1 MINLFNINN
10 YTINTSKY
18 NSLLNDPIVED
29 FENQIASYVGA
40 KYACSVHSA
49 TMAIFLSLI
58 DKENLTV
65 EIPTIIPPVVPNA
78 ILCAGQKIT
87 YRDDIDWVG
96 SSYILH
102 DFGDYKIIDSAQQL
116 EKNQFSKQA
125 NDSDLM
131 IFSFYPTKPVG
142 SVDGGMFV
150 SNDPD
155 KIERIKVLSRYGMTT
170 NKDSWQRDIIL
181 PGWKMYMNSIQAD
194 IALNNFKLLESK
206 NATLEAV
213 AEKYNSAFSLQNKS
227 KHLYRIRVSNR
238 KDFMRKMEKDN
249 IQCGIHYKAVHNIE
263 CYQVKEALSL
273 EKSMAESAQTVSIPF
288 HEKLTH
294 EEVNYI
300 IEKVKE
306 HAVFA
311 RK

>member
-10 YTINTSKY
+10 YTIDTSKY
-18 NSLLNDPIVED
+18 DSLLNDSIVED
-29 FENQIASYVGA
+29 FENKIASYVGA

-58 DKENLTV
+58 DKKNLTV

-96 SSYILH
+96 SSYVLH

-142 SVDGGMFV
+142 SVDGLERLAPNPEDQAYALMYGELACPTTMSAPFGDQITPV
-150 SNDPD
+150 DPFGRAVD
-155 KIERIKVLSRYGMTT
+155 GAEYLVPNPDALKGYALILSPR
-170 NKDSWQRDIIL
+170 
-181 PGWKMYMNSIQAD
+181 A
-194 IALNNFKLLESK
+194 
-206 NATLEAV
+206 
-213 AEKYNSAFSLQNKS
+213 
-227 KHLYRIRVSNR
+227 
-238 KDFMRKMEKDN
+238 
-249 IQCGIHYKAVHNIE
+249 
-263 CYQVKEALSL
+263 
-273 EKSMAESAQTVSIPF
+273 
-288 HEKLTH
+288 
-294 EEVNYI
+294 
-300 IEKVKE
+300 
-306 HAVFA
+306 
-311 RK
+311 